1 MRTGTD
7 LAGMPGLGRRHT
19 RVSTRALAAVLVP
32 IVGLGVVASSI
43 VHASQRRAHGVRQAT
58 VAIERF
64 LTLDQL
70 MLQVRSELDLA
81 ATIAEERST
90 GVDVAAMSEL
100 FGADVEALYQRSR
113 AGAEKAQTRLRALP
127 SEAAMVAEV
136 DDARQQANEIDVSAT
151 TLRASYDGALTS
163 LDLAARRARSD
174 VWRALADVGEA
185 GDISA
190 LVSAVAYLDD
200 YHRLVATELGE
211 LSRRSLPTTG
221 TSRASAV
228 DLDAN
233 HASQSGALKL
243 IGGGLPEPYATRW
256 RSLLG
261 SIPFVRF
268 ASLRNSITADTAPRP
283 GSAADAPLT
292 VVGDLFGAGLER
304 NDAVVAFIET
314 LGNDVRTATTRIGTT
329 SSRRVGQLTFL
340 LALLGVVAL
349 TITITVV
356 RGLTTPL
363 HRLLDVARE
372 IASGHLAVADVPR
385 RGPREIVELAE
396 VVGVL
401 SHNLAAIDAHAR
413 ALAEGRLDDASIP
426 SSLPGGI
433 GSLLQVTMDRL
444 VDETTR
450 LSHQARHDPLTGLYN
465 RGAILAELDD
475 VVHRARRG
483 DPATVVFVDLD
494 GFKAVNDRF
503 GHDVGDELLRAVAE
517 RLERAAAEQHRVG
530 RLGGDEF
537 VIIARGVDDT
547 DELGSRL
554 LGCFAAPFALSVGL
568 VPLKASIGMSRCEG
582 SLDAAD
588 ILRRADQA
596 AYEAKRSGKARV
608 VVS

>member
-1 MRTGTD
+1 M
-7 LAGMPGLGRRHT
+7 
-19 RVSTRALAAVLVP
+19 
-32 IVGLGVVASSI
+32 IGLGVAASSI
-43 VHASQRRAHGVRQAT
+43 VHGSERRAARVRQAS

-70 MLQVRSELDLA
+70 TLQLRSEFDLA
-81 ATIAEERST
+81 ATITQERST
-90 GVDVAAMSEL
+90 GTDVPAMSVL
-100 FGADVEALYQRSR
+100 FGADVAALYQRSR
-113 AGAEKAQTRLRALP
+113 DGADKAMVRLRALP
-127 SEAAMVAEV
+127 GQAAMVATV
-136 DDARQQANEIDVSAT
+136 DAARQRSSEIDVDTA
-151 TLRASYDGALTS
+151 TLRARYQGALTS
-163 LDLAARRARSD
+163 LDLAARRSRSD
-174 VWRALADVGEA
+174 VWRGLADVGEA

-200 YHRLVATELGE
+200 YHRLVAAELGE
-211 LSRRSLPTTG
+211 LSRRSLPTTE
-221 TSRASAV
+221 ASLVAPV

-243 IGGGLPEPYATRW
+243 IADGLPDPYASRW

-261 SIPFVRF
+261 SVPFVRF
-268 ASLRNSITADTAPRP
+268 AALRNSITADAVPGRETAT
-283 GSAADAPLT
+283 DTDLT

-314 LGNDVRTATTRIGTT
+314 LGNDVRTATTRIGAT
-329 SSRRVGQLTFL
+329 SSNRVGQLTFL

-349 TITITVV
+349 TITIAVV

-363 HRLLDVARE
+363 HRLLDVAQE

-413 ALAEGRLDDASIP
+413 ALAEGRLDDAAIP

-465 RGAILAELDD
+465 RGAILTELDD
-475 VVHRARRG
+475 VVRRARRG

-494 GFKAVNDRF
+494 GFKAVNDRH
-503 GHDVGDELLRAVAE
+503 GHAVGDELLRAVAE
-517 RLERAAAEQHRVG
+517 RLERATAEQHRVG

-554 LGCFAAPFALSVGL
+554 LGCFAAPFALSVGPM
-568 VPLKASIGMSRCEG
+568 PLKASIGMSRCEG